1 MMSFKHTNAVN
12 QFINSCIKVVK
23 KSCTENFKKDQSIEL
38 QTKFLREINVEW
50 DKFYMG
56 PPISFNTS
64 SYGIVVKNN
73 AGSIISIELDSYI
86 VEYKKARLQL
96 IETVQK
102 NNDVAKTFF
111 YYNNLLQAPCWD
123 TTMEL
128 TKLMVSWRKYA
139 YSDELT
145 ILDENN
151 KTFEIDGKFF
161 HTLVVQSVNDDK
173 YSVDKLGIGM
183 DFRVNGSVY
192 WFATKETRDLVIKYV
207 MNDKIIEDID
217 VKHKNV

>member
-1 MMSFKHTNAVN
+1 MASFKHTNAVN
-12 QFINSCIKVVK
+12 QFINSCVKVVK
-23 KSCTENFKKDQSIEL
+23 KRCVENFKKDQSIEL

-102 NNDVAKTFF
+102 NNDVSKTFF
-111 YYNNLLQAPCWD
+111 YYNNLLQAPYWD

-139 YSDELT
+139 YNDELT

-161 HTLVVQSVNDDK
+161 HTLVVQYVNDDK
-173 YSVDKLGIGM
+173 YSLDKLGVGM

-207 MNDKIIEDID
+207 MNDKIIEDVD
-217 VKHKNV
+217 VKRKNV